1 MKAIDELSQC
11 FSKLPGIG
19 PKSATRLVNQIIKMD
34 KTFVKDFAQKLD
46 TIQDKIKHCKVCGA
60 LCESEMC
67 TICSNPTRDHET
79 VCVVERT
86 EDVDVMKNIPGFNG
100 VFHVLGGVIDPTQG
114 VSATSLNT
122 LSLIERVKSGNVKEI
137 VFATSP
143 TFEGDATA
151 LYIQNTIQELLK
163 SNGGEVKMTKL
174 ATGIP
179 VGSSLE
185 YLDKLTLQKS
195 FSGRSG
201 F

>member
-1 MKAIDELSQC
+1 MKSIDELSQC

-19 PKSATRLVNQIIKMD
+19 PKSATRLVNHIIKMD
-34 KTFVKDFAQKLD
+34 RIFVKDFAEKLGS
-46 TIQDKIKHCKVCGA
+46 IQDKIKHCKVCGM
-60 LCESEMC
+60 LCESEEC
-67 TICSNPTRDHET
+67 PICLSPTRDHAT

-114 VSATSLNT
+114 INAARLNIT
-122 LSLIERVKSGNVKEI
+122 SLIERVKSGNVSEI
-137 VFATSP
+137 IYATSP
-143 TFEGDATA
+143 TFEGDSTA
-151 LYIQNTIQELLK
+151 LYIQNTIQNVLK
-163 SNGGEVKMTKL
+163 DTGITVKMTKL

-179 VGSSLE
+179 IGSSLE

-195 FSGRSG
+195 FSGRSD